1 MMRRTYTTIVFDL
14 GNVLIPFSHNL
25 WIENFNKISEGIGD
39 KFYQKFKD
47 NYNIHRDYESG
58 KISDEEI
65 IEIGLDWLEHKVTR
79 EQFLEIYANIFT
91 FNQNVIDLL
100 PILKRKYKLVL
111 LSNTSGIHQK
121 YGWEKY
127 SFIKNFDKLILSH
140 EVGAVK
146 PEEKIY
152 KAVEEFTL
160 EKSETHIFIDDILD
174 YVNAAKTLGWD
185 GIQFVGYEN
194 LENEF
199 KLRNIL

>member
-1 MMRRTYTTIVFDL
+1 M
-14 GNVLIPFSHNL
+14 
-25 WIENFNKISEGIGD
+25 
-39 KFYQKFKD
+39 
-47 NYNIHRDYESG
+47 
-58 KISDEEI
+58 
-65 IEIGLDWLEHKVTR
+65 
-79 EQFLEIYANIFT
+79 
-91 FNQNVIDLL
+91 
-100 PILKRKYKLVL
+100 KYKLIL